1 MRMTN
6 EEFES
11 VPRRC
16 YRMGYLQCLED
27 LDKFLQNKKVTKEDE
42 TVLVWDDEFREWER
56 IQKEELKRPEVIKS
70 EDKI

>member
-6 EEFES
+6 DEFES

-42 TVLVWDDEFREWER
+42 AVLIWDDEFREWER
-56 IQKEELKRPEVIKS
+56 IQKEELKKPEDIEG
-70 EDKI
+70 ED

>member
-6 EEFES
+6 DEFES

-42 TVLVWDDEFREWER
+42 AVLVWDDEFREWER
-56 IQKEELKRPEVIKS
+56 IQKEELKKPEDNKG
-70 EDKI
+70 ED

>member
-27 LDKFLQNKKVTKEDE
+27 LDKFLQNKKANKKDE
-42 TVLVWDDEFREWER
+42 AVLIWDDEFREWER
-56 IQKEELKRPEVIKS
+56 IQKEELKKPEDIEG
-70 EDKI
+70 ED

>member
-27 LDKFLQNKKVTKEDE
+27 LNKFLQNKKVTKEDE
-42 TVLVWDDEFREWER
+42 AVLVWDDEFREWER
-56 IQKEELKRPEVIKS
+56 IQKEELKKPEDIEG
-70 EDKI
+70 ED

>member
-27 LDKFLQNKKVTKEDE
+27 LDKFLQSKKVTKEDE
-42 TVLVWDDEFREWER
+42 AVLVWDDEFREWER
-56 IQKEELKRPEVIKS
+56 IQKEELKKPEDIEG
-70 EDKI
+70 ED

>member
-16 YRMGYLQCLED
+16 YRMEYLQCLED
-27 LDKFLQNKKVTKEDE
+27 LDKFLQNKKVSEEDE
-42 TVLVWDDEFREWER
+42 AVLVWDDEFREWER
-56 IQKEELKRPEVIKS
+56 IQKEELKRTEEMNS
-70 EDKI
+70 ED

>member
-6 EEFES
+6 DEFES
-11 VPRRC
+11 VPSRC

-42 TVLVWDDEFREWER
+42 AVLVWDDEFREWER
-56 IQKEELKRPEVIKS
+56 IQKEELKKPEDIEG
-70 EDKI
+70 ED

>member
-42 TVLVWDDEFREWER
+42 AVLVWDDEYREWER
-56 IQKEELKRPEVIKS
+56 IQKEELKRPEDIEG
-70 EDKI
+70 ED

>member
-1 MRMTN
+1 MTN

-42 TVLVWDDEFREWER
+42 AVLVWDDEYREWER
-56 IQKEELKRPEVIKS
+56 IQKEELKRPEDIEG
-70 EDKI
+70 ED

>member
-1 MRMTN
+1 MTN

-27 LDKFLQNKKVTKEDE
+27 LDKFLQNKKANKKDE
-42 TVLVWDDEFREWER
+42 AVLVWDDEFREWER
-56 IQKEELKRPEVIKS
+56 IQKEELKKPEDIEG
-70 EDKI
+70 ED

>member
-6 EEFES
+6 DEFES

-27 LDKFLQNKKVTKEDE
+27 LDKFLQNKKVTKKDE
-42 TVLVWDDEFREWER
+42 AVLVWDDEFREWER
-56 IQKEELKRPEVIKS
+56 IQKEELKKPEDNKG
-70 EDKI
+70 ED

>member
-1 MRMTN
+1 MTN

>member
-16 YRMGYLQCLED
+16 YRMEYLQCLED
-27 LDKFLQNKKVTKEDE
+27 FDKFLQNKKVSEEDE
-42 TVLVWDDEFREWER
+42 AVLVWDDEFREWER
-56 IQKEELKRPEVIKS
+56 IQKEELKRTEEMNS
-70 EDKI
+70 ED

>member
-6 EEFES
+6 DEFES
-11 VPRRC
+11 VPRQC

-42 TVLVWDDEFREWER
+42 AVLVWDDEFREWER
-56 IQKEELKRPEVIKS
+56 IQKEELKKPEDIEG
-70 EDKI
+70 ED

>member
-42 TVLVWDDEFREWER
+42 AVLVWDDEFREWER
-56 IQKEELKRPEVIKS
+56 IQKEELKKPEDIEG
-70 EDKI
+70 ED

>member
-1 MRMTN
+1 MTN

-42 TVLVWDDEFREWER
+42 AVLVWNDEFREWER
-56 IQKEELKRPEVIKS
+56 IQKEELKRPEDIEG
-70 EDKI
+70 ED

>member
-6 EEFES
+6 DEFES

-42 TVLVWDDEFREWER
+42 AVLVWDDEFREWER
-56 IQKEELKRPEVIKS
+56 MQKEELKKPEDIEG
-70 EDKI
+70 ED

>member
-6 EEFES
+6 DEFES

-42 TVLVWDDEFREWER
+42 AVLVWDDEFREWER
-56 IQKEELKRPEVIKS
+56 IQKEELKKPEDIEG
-70 EDKI
+70 ED

>member
-27 LDKFLQNKKVTKEDE
+27 LDKFLQSKKVTKEDE
-42 TVLVWDDEFREWER
+42 AVLVWDDEFREWER
-56 IQKEELKRPEVIKS
+56 IQKEELKRPEEMNS
-70 EDKI
+70 ED

>member
-1 MRMTN
+1 MTN

-42 TVLVWDDEFREWER
+42 AVLVWDDEFREWER
-56 IQKEELKRPEVIKS
+56 IQKEELKKPEDIEG
-70 EDKI
+70 ED

>member
-27 LDKFLQNKKVTKEDE
+27 LDKFLQNKKVNEKAE

-56 IQKEELKRPEVIKS
+56 IQKEELKKPEESKG
-70 EDKI
+70 ED

>member
-1 MRMTN
+1 MTN

-27 LDKFLQNKKVTKEDE
+27 LDKFLQNKKVTKKDE
-42 TVLVWDDEFREWER
+42 AVLVWDDEFREWER
-56 IQKEELKRPEVIKS
+56 IQKEELKKPEDI
-70 EDKI
+70 EGEN

>member
-1 MRMTN
+1 MTN

-42 TVLVWDDEFREWER
+42 AVLIWDDEFREWER
-56 IQKEELKRPEVIKS
+56 IQKEELKKPEDIEG
-70 EDKI
+70 ED